1 MNENWHDDV
10 LCRNG
15 SSSERPLLLLDDP
28 FIEYEEIMRAAAEYE
43 SALNR

>member
-10 LCRNG
+10 LCTNS
-15 SSSERPLLLLDDP
+15 SSSERPLLFLDHSSIAYDK
-28 FIEYEEIMRAAAEYE
+28 ITKATAEHK